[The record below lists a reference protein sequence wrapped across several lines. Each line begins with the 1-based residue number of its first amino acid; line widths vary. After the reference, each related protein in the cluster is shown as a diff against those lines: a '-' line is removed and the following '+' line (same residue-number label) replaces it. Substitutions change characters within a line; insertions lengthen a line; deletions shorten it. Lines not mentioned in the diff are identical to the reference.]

1 MEDGIFD
8 LEKGDPGY
16 TITIT
21 DHLTERY
28 IEAPVREEEWTE
40 LLTVF
45 IQMLNGLGYIIDPV
59 EAESVIQE
67 ISKRNSK

>member
-1 MEDGIFD
+1 MEDWIFD
-8 LEKGDPGY
+8 LESGDLGY

-40 LLTVF
+40 VLKVF
-45 IQMLNGLGYIIDPV
+45 IDMLNGLGFIIDPV
-59 EAESVIQE
+59 KAESVIQE
-67 ISKRNSK
+67 ISKRNIK